1 MKDAEYLF
9 KQTERER
16 KRIGRGDFNKK
27 RQGGKHI
34 RFPSDHLTKK
44 EREALNGE
52 CKSYSMEKPVKW
64 AEFRQWPSDLQK
76 NYLLGLED
84 RFSVRVPHI
93 ADMLGVSQKTVYLLT
108 KELGI
113 THSRQHDSGKDL
125 TDWYRFLGMEPLG
138 VEKTA
143 EEVEETETTV
153 EETAEEVEETETSV
167 EKTAEDISAVEV
179 GEPDFAIRLAELLA
193 AFRGTGAKLTIE
205 VVL

>member
-27 RQGGKHI
+27 RQGGKQV

-84 RFSVRVPHI
+84 RFGVRVPHV

-138 VEKTA
+138 VEKT
-143 EEVEETETTV
+143 ETTV
-153 EETAEEVEETETSV
+153 EETAEEVEETETPF
-167 EKTAEDISAVEV
+167 EKTAVDISAVEV
-179 GEPDFAIRLAELLA
+179 EEPDFAVRLAELLA